1 MSWFIVNHPGKE
13 IPIMLILFT
22 PPPPE
27 NTTSSWMNFLSLNI
41 IVWAIMK
48 GQFYFCFWILSLISC
63 VLRTLVRGVA
73 ATDTLHERT
82 LKSFW
87 FHSGPF
93 EPVCTR
99 GSSVFN
105 SSHHLCRVCVIQS
118 SRGIA
123 WVKTLS
129 TSFLWKCYFSHP
141 PAYTQY
147 FVLMYFFYLFFW
159 VKNTTA

>member
-13 IPIMLILFT
+13 IPTMLILFIS
-22 PPPPE
+22 PWKHYIQLNELPVI
-27 NTTSSWMNFLSLNI
+27 NI
-41 IVWAIMK
+41 IVWAITK
-48 GQFYFCFWILSLISC
+48 GRFYFCFWIPSLISC
-63 VLRTLVRGVA
+63 VLRTVVRGVA

-93 EPVCTR
+93 ERVRTR

-105 SSHHLCRVCVIQS
+105 SSHHLCRACVIQS

-147 FVLMYFFYLFFW
+147 FVLMYFFYFLFLG
-159 VKNTTA
+159 